1 MLSRKF
7 MVTMAFVSL
16 LCLTA
21 WGAVSAATSFTFEYD
36 MSQDDTRKV
45 EFVSP
50 TVTGSGVKGFNLT
63 RGPGINPANLIHG
76 YSADGWNG
84 AVTLADAIT
93 QGKYYQWGFTTEA
106 VVSLQTMDVYLRRSG
121 VSSPMNMEIHVS
133 FDGFATPGFVVSRF
147 NYYGRRAGT
156 APAVDPTLTDPFYYM
171 HSQLSGRPDT
181 ETSLGDAIPTI
192 DLTQFPQLQ
201 GIPDGVEVTFRLYAW
216 GNEATTPSNS
226 FALGR
231 MSGPKITGIVGR

>member
-106 VVSLQTMDVYLRRSG
+106 VVG
-121 VSSPMNMEIHVS
+121 
-133 FDGFATPGFVVSRF
+133 
-147 NYYGRRAGT
+147 
-156 APAVDPTLTDPFYYM
+156 
-171 HSQLSGRPDT
+171 
-181 ETSLGDAIPTI
+181 
-192 DLTQFPQLQ
+192 
-201 GIPDGVEVTFRLYAW
+201 
-216 GNEATTPSNS
+216 
-226 FALGR
+226 
-231 MSGPKITGIVGR
+231 